1 MKYLALL
8 ILISF
13 AFSITLVFSAEAPSG
28 QPIDFIVY
36 YHNDEGYTILA
47 QDYGQVPQSFN
58 LRVYTSY
65 PGLEDITI
73 QASDGTVLKH
83 ISDTIIFMREYSIT
97 LPRDNIGI
105 VITVKVEGKQNAYT
119 LVKHFTVVKSPQPRP
134 QSFEGW
140 LSPKQWKRM
149 VEELK
154 WNIAITAAFFAL
166 AGIGTA
172 IILRRKFLMLEPF
185 TLLQLPFMMGAMY
198 ASYAV
203 DPDTCVLYFIV
214 FLLSDIL
221 SYKHIKGPETV
232 VFHRYDFEKANV
244 DEVELP
250 VYKTEDGREAV
261 ALQDWKSAI
270 KRTLLGRH
278 IYIYY
283 DGDMDVKW
291 TLDDT
296 TPLIMAEK
304 LKVYKRKVSEEE
316 EKSVVEQAKE
326 KLAEKMGAEKE
337 EYEHVML
344 VKPID
349 AHTLEFMRRADYFF
363 EMKET
368 CIEALEENEKLKE
381 TMDVRVR
388 KARAEA
394 VAQWINIIH
403 GGELA

>member
-1 MKYLALL
+1 MKHLALL
-8 ILISF
+8 ILITMV
-13 AFSITLVFSAEAPSG
+13 FSITLVFSAEAPSG

-36 YHNDEGYTILA
+36 YHNDEGYTVLA

-58 LRVYTSY
+58 IRVYTSF
-65 PGLEDITI
+65 PGLLDITI

-83 ISDTIIFMREYSIT
+83 ISDTIVFMREYSIT

-105 VITVKVEGKQNAYT
+105 VVTVKVEGKENAYT
-119 LVKHFTVVKSPQPRP
+119 LVKHFTVVKTPQPRP

-166 AGIGTA
+166 GGIGTA

-185 TLLQLPFMMGAMY
+185 TLLQLPFMVIAMY

-203 DPDTCVLYFIV
+203 DPDTSVLYFIV

-232 VFHRYDFEKANV
+232 VFHRYDFEKANI

-278 IYIYY
+278 IYIDYE
-283 DGDMDVKW
+283 GDLDVKW
-291 TLDDT
+291 TLDET
-296 TPLIMAEK
+296 TPLILAD
-304 LKVYKRKVSEEE
+304 KVKVIKRKVKPEEE
-316 EKSVVEQAKE
+316 EKNVVEQAKE
-326 KLAEKMGAEKE
+326 KIAEKMGAEKE
-337 EYEHVML
+337 EYEYVMIVSPL
-344 VKPID
+344 D
-349 AHTLEFMRRADYFF
+349 AHTIEFMRRADYFF
-363 EMKET
+363 EMKEA

-381 TMDVRVR
+381 TMDVHVR
-388 KARAEA
+388 RARAEA
-394 VAQWINIIH
+394 VAQWIRILH
-403 GGELA
+403 GDTI